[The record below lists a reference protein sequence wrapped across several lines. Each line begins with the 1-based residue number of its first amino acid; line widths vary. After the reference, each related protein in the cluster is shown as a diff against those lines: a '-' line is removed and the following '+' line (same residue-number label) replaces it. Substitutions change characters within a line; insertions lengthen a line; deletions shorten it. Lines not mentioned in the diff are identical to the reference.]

1 MLADQRMQP
10 RHAIQAL
17 NDAPLGE
24 ELAIFIDH
32 TQVMVAL
39 GPVDTNEDHRAS
51 LLTIRAVGTQQHA
64 NGSVLI
70 GTPSHQP
77 SRLPRQP
84 AGGTIYRW
92 NLELSNGEVLTHRWL
107 GPSLAHETGTKP
119 LATEK
124 FPSVKIEYGYCPC
137 LAPNFPFSGG

>member
-1 MLADQRMQP
+1 M
-10 RHAIQAL
+10 AL
-17 NDAPLGE
+17 C
-24 ELAIFIDH
+24 
-32 TQVMVAL
+32 
-39 GPVDTNEDHRAS
+39 PVNTNEDHRTS
-51 LLTIRAVGTQQHA
+51 LLVMDRAGGTQQHA

-77 SRLPRQP
+77 SRFPRQP

-92 NLELSNGEVLTHRWL
+92 NLALSNGEVLTHRRL

-124 FPSVKIEYGYCPC
+124 FPSFRSVTVWRTVAYRRAKRKNARPGP
-137 LAPNFPFSGG
+137 